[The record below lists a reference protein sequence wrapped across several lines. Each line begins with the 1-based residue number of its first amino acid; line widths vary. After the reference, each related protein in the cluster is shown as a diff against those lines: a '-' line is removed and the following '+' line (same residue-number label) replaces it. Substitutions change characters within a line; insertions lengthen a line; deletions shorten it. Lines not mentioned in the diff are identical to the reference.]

1 VSVLAWIMVGIVA
14 GWLTKIMAPGE
25 DPSGLL
31 GDLVVAVMG
40 ALMAGWLF
48 TSYGHPGVG
57 GSIVIAYAG
66 AVVFLWGRRVLTWSQ
81 ARV

>member
-1 VSVLAWIMVGIVA
+1 MAAQSEARNGRKQREVRDVSVLAWI
-14 GWLTKIMAPGE
+14 
-25 DPSGLL
+25 
-31 GDLVVAVMG
+31 MG